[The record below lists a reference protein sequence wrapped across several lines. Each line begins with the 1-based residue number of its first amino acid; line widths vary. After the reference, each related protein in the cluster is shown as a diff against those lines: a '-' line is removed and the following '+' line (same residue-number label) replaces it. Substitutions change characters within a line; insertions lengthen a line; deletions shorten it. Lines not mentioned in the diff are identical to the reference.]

1 LRRIRGDGSLVYVKY
16 LDHALY
22 RNMSPS
28 SPRPVVRETVG
39 WLAYEDDEAI
49 WIVWDRGVAA
59 SEHEKNTP
67 YSSLI
72 IVKSCI
78 LEMRRV
84 RIC

>member
-1 LRRIRGDGSLVYVKY
+1 MVYVKY

-39 WLAYEDDEAI
+39 WLMHEDDEAV

-59 SEHEKNTP
+59 SNHEKNIP

>member
-1 LRRIRGDGSLVYVKY
+1 LVYVKY

-22 RNMSPS
+22 RNMAPS
-28 SPRPVVRETVG
+28 NPRPVVRETVG
-39 WLAYEDDEAI
+39 WLMHEDDEAV
-49 WIVWDRGVAA
+49 WIVWDRNVAA
-59 SEHEKNTP
+59 SNYEKNTP